1 MKMLTM
7 QLVSKSLAQNLVCLE
22 LTGQPRL
29 TAVVE
34 QTNASQCGTL
44 EQLHVAIED
53 DKINYYYYMNLH
65 HGWHI
70 ACFNA
75 GIDTETYCDY
85 EKLTKLGDDYLIGK
99 WN

>member
-1 MKMLTM
+1 MDLYKNAVIAAQSVETNFFEYFHPYVKTMKILCGE
-7 QLVSKSLAQNLVCLE
+7 SLC
-22 LTGQPRL
+22 P
-29 TAVVE
+29 
-34 QTNASQCGTL
+34 CGKL

-53 DKINYYYYMNLH
+53 DKINYHYYMNLH